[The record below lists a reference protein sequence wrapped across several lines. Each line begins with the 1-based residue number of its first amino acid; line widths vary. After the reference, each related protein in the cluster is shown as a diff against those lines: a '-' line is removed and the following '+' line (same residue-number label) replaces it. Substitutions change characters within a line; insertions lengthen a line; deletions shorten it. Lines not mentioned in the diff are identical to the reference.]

1 MNGISFAR
9 VKQATNSD
17 ALAPRATPPMH
28 QTVSTPAPAPLT
40 VKQRRARR
48 KKQIIYGLIALVVLW
63 IVGSI
68 IWGKREKPIPVTTET
83 AIRKT
88 IVQTVS
94 ATGKIQ
100 PEVEVKISPEV
111 AGEIIEL
118 PVDDG
123 MPVKKGDLLV
133 KIKPD
138 SYKAL
143 LEQQEAAISAAK
155 ATNLQQKAT
164 MMKTE
169 HDFKRAEDLFN
180 KKLISEQEYNAAEAA
195 QDVAKNTYES
205 SLHEIERAA
214 AGSSQARDQLSK
226 TTIYSPI
233 DGTVT
238 ILNSKLGERLVAT
251 GQFAGTEVMRVAD
264 LGHMEARVDV
274 NENDVVNVKLGDKA
288 EIKIDAYGDRRFKGT
303 VYQIGNTGK
312 TTGTGTQE
320 EVTNFEVKIRIED
333 HDVVLKPALSCTADI
348 QTNEVKNVVA
358 VPMQAVTIRTGDS
371 NLSPE
376 EIEKKKQKVAQ
387 RDKGDNNAEFVDG
400 RAEKVAQKEEREKLA
415 KVVFLKK
422 GGKAEIVKVTT
433 GISDDTYTEIK
444 SGVQPGDEVI
454 SGSYS
459 VISRK
464 LKEGAKV
471 TLDKEGIK

>member
-1 MNGISFAR
+1 
-9 VKQATNSD
+9 
-17 ALAPRATPPMH
+17 MH
-28 QTVSTPAPAPLT
+28 QAISTPAPAPLT
-40 VKQRRARR
+40 AKQRRARR
-48 KKQIIYGLIALVVLW
+48 KKQIIYGSVGLVVLW
-63 IVGSI
+63 IIVSI
-68 IWGKREKPIPVTTET
+68 IWSKREKPIPVTTDK

-94 ATGKIQ
+94 ATGKVQ
-100 PEVEVKISPEV
+100 PELEVKISPEV

-118 PVDDG
+118 PVEDG
-123 MPVKKGDLLV
+123 KEVKKGDLLV
-133 KIKPD
+133 RVRPD

-143 LEQQEAAISAAK
+143 VEQQEAAISAAK

-169 HDFKRAEDLFN
+169 QDFKRAEDLFN
-180 KKLISEQEYNAAEAA
+180 KKLISAQEYNAAQAA
-195 QDVAKNTYES
+195 SDVAKNTHES
-205 SLHEIERAA
+205 SLHEIERAQ

-238 ILNSKLGERLVAT
+238 VLNSKQGERLVAT

-274 NENDVVNVKLGDKA
+274 NENDVVNVKLGDKV
-288 EIKIDAYGDRRFKGT
+288 EVKVDAYADRKFHGT

-312 TTGTGTQE
+312 TTGAGTQE

-333 HDVVLKPALSCTADI
+333 HDVVLRPALSCTADI
-348 QTNEVKNVVA
+348 QTNEVKDVVA
-358 VPMQAVTIRTGDS
+358 VPMQSVTIRTGES

-376 EIEKKKQKVAQ
+376 EIENKRKKVAQ
-387 RDKGDNNAEFVDG
+387 RDKGDNNAEFVNE
-400 RAEKVAQKEEREKLA
+400 RAEKAAQKEEREKLS

-422 GGKAEIVKVTT
+422 GNKAQMAKVTT

-459 VISRK
+459 AISRK
-464 LKEGAKV
+464 LKDGAKV
-471 TLDKEGIK
+471 TLDKEGMK

>member
-9 VKQATNSD
+9 VKQPTNSD
-17 ALAPRATPPMH
+17 AFTPRPPLPMH

-40 VKQRRARR
+40 LKQRRARR

-68 IWGKREKPIPVTTET
+68 IWSKREKPIPVTTET

-118 PVDDG
+118 PVEDG
-123 MPVKKGDLLV
+123 MRVKKGDLLV

-169 HDFKRAEDLFN
+169 HDFKRAEDLFEQ
-180 KKLISEQEYNAAEAA
+180 KLISEQEYNAAEAA
-195 QDVAKNTYES
+195 YDVAKNTYES
-205 SLHEIERAA
+205 SLHEIERAQ

-233 DGTVT
+233 DGTIT

-274 NENDVVNVKLGDKA
+274 NENDVVNVKLADKA
-288 EIKIDAYGDRRFKGT
+288 EIKIDAYGDRKFHGT

-312 TTGTGTQE
+312 TTGAGTQE

-348 QTNEVKNVVA
+348 QTNEVKDVVA
-358 VPMQAVTIRTGDS
+358 VPMQAVTIRTGEG

-387 RDKGDNNAEFVDG
+387 RDKGDNNAEFVNE
-400 RAEKVAQKEEREKLA
+400 RAEKTAQKEEREKLA

-422 GGKAEIVKVTT
+422 GNKAQIVKVTT

-444 SGVQPGDEVI
+444 SGIQPGDEVI

-459 VISRK
+459 AISRK
-464 LKEGAKV
+464 LKEGASV
-471 TLDKEGIK
+471 TLDKEGMK

>member
-1 MNGISFAR
+1 
-9 VKQATNSD
+9 
-17 ALAPRATPPMH
+17 MH
-28 QTVSTPAPAPLT
+28 QAVSTPAPAPLT
-40 VKQRRARR
+40 TKQRRTRR
-48 KKQIIYGLIALVVLW
+48 KKQIIYGSIALVVLW
-63 IVGSI
+63 IIASI
-68 IWGKREKPIPVTTET
+68 VWSKREKPIPVTTEP

-118 PVDDG
+118 PVEDG
-123 MPVKKGDLLV
+123 MRVKKGVLLV

-169 HDFKRAEDLFN
+169 HDFKRAEDLF
-180 KKLISEQEYNAAEAA
+180 KQKLISEQEYNAAEAA

-205 SLHEIERAA
+205 SLHEIERAE

-288 EIKIDAYGDRRFKGT
+288 AIKIDAYGDRKFHGT

-312 TTGTGTQE
+312 TTGAGTQE

-333 HDVVLKPALSCTADI
+333 HNVELKPALSCTADI
-348 QTNEVKNVVA
+348 QTNEVKDVVA

-387 RDKGDNNAEFVDG
+387 RDKGDNNAEFVNE
-400 RAEKVAQKEEREKLA
+400 RAEKTAQKEEREKLA
-415 KVVFLKK
+415 KVVFLKN
-422 GGKAEIVKVTT
+422 GNRAQIVKVTT

-444 SGVQPGDEVI
+444 SGIKPGDEVI

-459 VISRK
+459 AISRK

-471 TLDKEGIK
+471 TLDKEGMK

>member
-1 MNGISFAR
+1 
-9 VKQATNSD
+9 
-17 ALAPRATPPMH
+17 MH

-180 KKLISEQEYNAAEAA
+180 KKLISEQEYNAVEAA

-348 QTNEVKNVVA
+348 QTNEVKDVVA

>member
-1 MNGISFAR
+1 
-9 VKQATNSD
+9 
-17 ALAPRATPPMH
+17 MH
-28 QTVSTPAPAPLT
+28 QALTAPPVAQE
-40 VKQRRARR
+40 VKRRRLRR
-48 KKQIIYGLIALVVLW
+48 KRNIIFGAAGAVLLLIIGLFVA
-63 IVGSI
+63 S
-68 IWGKREKPIPVTTET
+68 KREKPIPVMTEK
-83 AIRKT
+83 AIRRT
-88 IVQTVS
+88 ILQTVS

-100 PEVEVKISPEV
+100 PETEVKISPEV

-118 PVDDG
+118 PVQDG
-123 MPVKKGDLLV
+123 MQVKKGDLLV

-143 LEQQEAAISAAK
+143 LEQQEAAISAAR

-164 MMKTE
+164 MMKSE
-169 HDFKRAEDLFN
+169 HDFKRAEDLFG

-195 QDVAKNTYES
+195 DDVAKNTYES
-205 SLHEIERAA
+205 SLHEIERAQA
-214 AGSSQARDQLSK
+214 SSSQARDQLSK
-226 TTIYSPI
+226 TTIYSPM

-238 ILNSKLGERLVAT
+238 VLNSKQGERLVAT

-264 LGHMEARVDV
+264 LSHMEARVDV
-274 NENDVVNVKLGDKA
+274 NENDVVNVKVGDKA
-288 EIKIDAYGDRRFKGT
+288 DIKIDAYGDRKFHGT
-303 VYQIGNTGK
+303 VYQIANTGK
-312 TTGTGTQE
+312 TTGAGTQE

-333 HDVVLKPALSCTADI
+333 AAVTLKPALSCTAEI
-348 QTNEVKNVVA
+348 HTNEVKDVVA
-358 VPMQAVTIRTGDS
+358 VPMQAVTIRTGES

-387 RDKGDNNAEFVDG
+387 RDKGDNNAEFVNE
-400 RAEKVAQKEEREKLA
+400 RAEKAAQKEDRERVS

-422 GGKAEIVKVTT
+422 GAKAQIVKVTT

-444 SGVQPGDEVI
+444 SGIQPGDEVI

-464 LKEGAKV
+464 LKDSIKI
-471 TLDKEGIK
+471 TLDKEGMK